1 MTDKLLTLE
10 EASQVM
16 RCSYSKAA
24 KMARAGRFPFRKLG
38 SNWVIAESALYR
50 ELGLAHGIEVEEHA
64 KQSA

>member
-1 MTDKLLTLE
+1 MTDKLLTLG

-50 ELGLAHGIEVEEHA
+50 ELGMSRASEVDGHA